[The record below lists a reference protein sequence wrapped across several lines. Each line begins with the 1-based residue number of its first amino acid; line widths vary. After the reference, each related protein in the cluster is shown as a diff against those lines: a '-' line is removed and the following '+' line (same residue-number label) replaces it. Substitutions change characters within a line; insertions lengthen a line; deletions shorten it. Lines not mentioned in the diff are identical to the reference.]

1 MIERILRG
9 SFAKPALT
17 VLLVLAAALAGAVW
31 LTELQ
36 RDVFPDLATPVFS
49 VFVQNPAMGAEELET
64 GVAIPLEVALSGLPG
79 VRRIRS
85 GSQAGVALVRIEF
98 EPDAD
103 YYLSRQLVAE
113 RVGQV
118 ARDLPPGTDAPLVSS
133 LTGRL
138 NEVMEL
144 VVEAEPG
151 TAGLMELRDLA
162 DFEVRNRLL
171 GVPGVAAVEVLGG
184 HLRQFQVQ
192 LDPERMAALGVTL
205 GEVMTA
211 VERSNENAAGGFV
224 AQGPIEWT
232 VRAVGR
238 AENVGDLRATVVAVR
253 DTTPVLLGEVAEVRE
268 APAVRRGL
276 AHGMAEEIVSCRV
289 VKQFGAD
296 TVAVAGGVREAIA
309 DLSGSLPPGVRVRV
323 LYDQAELVSS
333 ALGGVGRAVLLGAVL
348 VVAVLFLLLGNL
360 RAALIVTV
368 TLPLSIALAGLI
380 LKPAGVGLNT
390 LTLGGLAIAVG
401 LLVDAAIILTE
412 NVYHRLQAL
421 TPVPS
426 PAPPPP
432 SPGEGR
438 PLPAHDHT
446 PPSPREGGGE
456 VGEGGRG
463 GEGLREVVLAAAV
476 EVGRP
481 IAFATLIVIA
491 VFTPL
496 FAMSGIEGRMYRPLA
511 AAVVA
516 SMAASLALALTLVP
530 VLAGWLLRPGAP
542 GKEEDVAVIRRI
554 KAVYAPL
561 LDRCLRHAGLVRVLA
576 LAVTIPALVL
586 AFRVGSDFMPALD
599 EGALL
604 LQTILP
610 PEASLEEV
618 DRRNHRVEDVLRGF
632 PEVREVV
639 RRTGRAEQTED
650 PMPHVVSD
658 VLVVLKPER
667 SRSVEELE
675 EEMRERLEK
684 VPGVAVLFTTPLGMR
699 IDEGLGGTPADI
711 QVRIYGPDLDRLA
724 RLAEE
729 ARELMEPVEG
739 IADLRAETLT
749 GLPQVRITVDR
760 EAVARVGLTPAD
772 VVDALRIG
780 LAGEE
785 VSQVWVGQR
794 RYDLVVRLAD
804 ERRADLSGL
813 SALLIDGRDGTRI
826 PLGQLARVERTFGPA
841 SIQREAGSRRIAVE
855 ASVAGRDLGSA
866 AAEVRERLSGE
877 LDLPTGYF
885 FDVGGRAEN
894 QARALR
900 SLGLAIAVAL
910 LAVLVLL
917 YLALGSFAETMVILA
932 TLPDAFVGGILAL
945 WLAGETW
952 NVSSLVGLIGLFGIA
967 VQNGLVLVS
976 QTRSLIAEGRPFEDA
991 LREASIGRVR
1001 PKLMTAGT
1009 AILGLL
1015 PLLVLNL
1022 HGSEI
1027 ERPLAVV
1034 MIGGLVTS
1042 TLFTLL
1048 ALPTFYQWVH
1058 RRMGRP

>member
-1 MIERILRG
+1 MTSLERILRG
-9 SFAKPALT
+9 SMSKPGLT
-17 VLLVLAAALAGAVW
+17 VLLVLAAAGAGTVW
-31 LTELQ
+31 LGDLQ

-49 VFVQNPAMGAEELET
+49 VFVQNAAMGTEELET
-64 GVAIPLEVALSGLPG
+64 GVAIPLEVALAGIPE

-85 GSQAGVALVRIEF
+85 GSQAGVAQVRVEF

-103 YYLSRQLVAE
+103 YYLSRQLVTE
-113 RVGQV
+113 RVNQV
-118 ARDLPPGTDAPLVSS
+118 ARELPPGTEPPLVSS

-138 NEVMEL
+138 NEVVEL

-171 GVPGVAAVEVLGG
+171 GVPGVAEVEVLGG
-184 HLRQFQVQ
+184 HLRQFQIQ
-192 LDPERMAALGVTL
+192 LDPDRMAARGVSL
-205 GEVMTA
+205 GEIMTA
-211 VERSNENAAGGFV
+211 AERGNENAAGGFV
-224 AQGPIEWT
+224 AEGPLEWT

-238 AENVGDLRATVVAVR
+238 ASSVGDLAATVVAVR
-253 DTTPVLLGEVAEVRE
+253 DDTPVLLGEVTDVRE
-268 APAVRRGL
+268 APATRRGM
-276 AHGMAEEIVSCRV
+276 AHGLMEEMVSCRV

-296 TVAVAGGVREAIA
+296 TVAVSDGVKAAVA
-309 DLSGSLPPGVRVRV
+309 DLAGSLPPGVRVRV
-323 LYDQAELVSS
+323 LYDQAEIVAS
-333 ALGGVGRAVLLGAVL
+333 ALGGVGRAVLIGAAL
-348 VVAVLFLLLGNL
+348 VVAVLVFLLGNL
-360 RAALIVTV
+360 RAALIVTL
-368 TLPLSIALAGLI
+368 TLPLSIALAGLF
-380 LKPAGVGLNT
+380 LKPAGIGLNT

-412 NVYHRLQAL
+412 NVFHRL
-421 TPVPS
+421 S
-426 PAPPPP
+426 APTD
-432 SPGEGR
+432 
-438 PLPAHDHT
+438 PAH
-446 PPSPREGGGE
+446 
-456 VGEGGRG
+456 
-463 GEGLREVVLAAAV
+463 GLLDRRVTVLAAAV

-491 VFTPL
+491 VFAPL

-516 SMAASLALALTLVP
+516 SMAASLILSLTLVP
-530 VLAGWLLRPGAP
+530 VLSAWLLRPARSGS
-542 GKEEDVAVIRRI
+542 EEDTFLIRKI

-561 LDRCLRHAGLVRVLA
+561 LDRAMRHAGLVRVLS
-576 LAVTIPALVL
+576 LLVTVPALVL
-586 AFRVGSDFMPALD
+586 AFQIGSDFMPKLD

-618 DRRNHRVEDVLRGF
+618 DRRNHRVEDVLRSI
-632 PEVREVV
+632 PEVQEVV
-639 RRTGRAEQTED
+639 RRTGRAERTED

-658 VLVVLKPER
+658 VLVVLKPDR
-667 SRSVEELE
+667 TRTLDELE
-675 EEMRERLEK
+675 DEMRERLAS
-684 VPGVAVLFTTPLGMR
+684 VPGVSVLFTTPLGMR

-711 QVRIYGPDLDRLA
+711 QVRIYGPDLDRLS
-724 RLAEE
+724 RLAEQ
-729 ARELMEPVEG
+729 ARELMEPIPG
-739 IADLRAETLT
+739 IADLRAEALT
-749 GLPQVRITVDR
+749 GLPQVKVTVDR
-760 EAVARVGLTPAD
+760 AAVARVGLTPAD
-772 VVDALRIG
+772 VVDAVRIG

-794 RYDLVVRLAD
+794 RFDLVVKLAED
-804 ERRADLSGL
+804 RRNLPGL
-813 SALLIDGRDGTRI
+813 AALLIDGPDGARI
-826 PLGQLARVERTFGPA
+826 PLGQLASVERAFGPA
-841 SIQREAGSRRIAVE
+841 SIQREAGSRRVAVE
-855 ASVAGRDLGSA
+855 ASVAGRDLGGT
-866 AAEVRERLSGE
+866 AAEVKERLSRSLE
-877 LDLPTGYF
+877 LPTGYF
-885 FDVGGRAEN
+885 FDVGGRVES

-900 SLGLAIAVAL
+900 SLGLAVAAAL

-917 YLALGSFAETMVILA
+917 YLALGSFSETLVILA

-976 QTRSLIAEGRPFEDA
+976 QTRSLVAEGRPFEEA
-991 LREASIGRVR
+991 LREACLGRVR
-1001 PKLMTAGT
+1001 PKLMTAAT

-1015 PLLVLNL
+1015 PLLVLRL

-1034 MIGGLVTS
+1034 MVGGLVTS

-1048 ALPTFYQWVH
+1048 ALPTFYKLVH
-1058 RRMGRP
+1058 RAGVSGGPGSGVQPVE